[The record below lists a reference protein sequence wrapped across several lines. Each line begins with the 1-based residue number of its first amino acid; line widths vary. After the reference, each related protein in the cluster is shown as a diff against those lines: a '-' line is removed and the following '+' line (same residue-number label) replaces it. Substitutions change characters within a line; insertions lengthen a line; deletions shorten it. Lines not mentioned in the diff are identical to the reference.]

1 MNILDLLQ
9 SAFFFVSV
17 VIICFLLFS
26 PTVIGFLMLHRQS
39 NKENNQP
46 NSIMRLDQLEEND
59 SIIVEDVNAALEQ
72 IVKRLEA
79 IEDTL
84 EKEGSTVK
92 GFRKQ

>member
-17 VIICFLLFS
+17 VVICFLLFS
-26 PTVIGFLMLHRQS
+26 PTVIGFLMLYRQS
-39 NKENNQP
+39 NKENSQP

-92 GFRKQ
+92 GFRK